1 MTFLPSAPGR
11 SLNKLCGGW
20 VDTQGLSHATQ
31 AYLLG
36 PGSPGYSYANSQA
49 PQTLLPIGQKQSPK
63 QMYANYRLQ
72 GRPTHLLNRSSP
84 QTSPTTL
91 PTPQPPTPGVASRR
105 KELKFH
111 LEEAVPLAKTQPPL
125 PCLPLQHTGPGERS
139 GFSGKGGEGWG
150 SPRKRPSLV
159 SSLALSQGKPAQIV
173 PASMG
178 VSGGWLLS
186 DKEWGAAC

>member
-1 MTFLPSAPGR
+1 MTFLPSAPGQ
-11 SLNKLCGGW
+11 SLNKLCSGLIPPGICPLPPKPTSYGQVASSTSKIW
-20 VDTQGLSHATQ
+20 VFLCRQSD
-31 AYLLG
+31 
-36 PGSPGYSYANSQA
+36 
-49 PQTLLPIGQKQSPK
+49 QKPSPK

-91 PTPQPPTPGVASRR
+91 PTAQPPTPGVASGR

-111 LEEAVPLAKTQPPL
+111 FKEAVPLARTQHPL

-150 SPRKRPSLV
+150 LGGSPRKRPSLV
-159 SSLALSQGKPAQIV
+159 SSLALSQGKPAQMV
-173 PASMG
+173 PASVG